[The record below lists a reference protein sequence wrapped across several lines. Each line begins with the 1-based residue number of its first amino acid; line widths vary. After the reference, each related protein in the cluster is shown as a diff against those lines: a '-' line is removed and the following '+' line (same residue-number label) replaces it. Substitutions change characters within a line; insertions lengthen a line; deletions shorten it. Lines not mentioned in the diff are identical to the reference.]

1 LQAGIGGLQLAV
13 FQDQGAVYMQE
24 IPQSVVEALE
34 GRTQAILGIKAVKKN
49 TTAPNGSKSISEGTV
64 SA

>member
-13 FQDQGAVYMQE
+13 FQDQWAVYMQE

-34 GRTQAILGIKAVKKN
+34 GRTQAILGIKAVKK
-49 TTAPNGSKSISEGTV
+49 TQRPQTVPSPFQRAP
-64 SA
+64 